1 MEFYITKKAW
11 KKVIDYAQ
19 ASYNKFSSE
28 IGGFMI
34 MKQDKEGDYIL
45 TNKGENNNTTVYTC
59 PTATQSIIKSILISN
74 DSGNTD
80 TIDITLTD
88 ADAGVFSLFKAKS
101 VTSNTTVELLEQPLI
116 IQESEIIKAQATTAD
131 RLHIIVSFL
140 EVN

>member
-1 MEFYITKKAW
+1 LANNFKNAKK
-11 KKVIDYAQ
+11 D
-19 ASYNKFSSE
+19 
-28 IGGFMI
+28 
-34 MKQDKEGDYIL
+34 L
-45 TNKGENNNTTVYTC
+45 TTTNNTTVYTC